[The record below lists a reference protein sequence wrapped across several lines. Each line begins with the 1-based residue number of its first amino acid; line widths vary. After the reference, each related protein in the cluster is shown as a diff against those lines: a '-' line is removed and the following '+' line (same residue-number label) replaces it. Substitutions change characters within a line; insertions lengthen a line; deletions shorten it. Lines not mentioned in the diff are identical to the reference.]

1 MRRRRRGEAGESVA
15 FLDIITCGFGAIV
28 LLLIISKP
36 VPDHTEFSEQQR
48 DLSTSTEEF
57 AQDVAALE
65 QVLQGLESQLTAI
78 PDPVE
83 QSVDQQ
89 LETSVAQAKLA
100 LQELRSSNQALELVK
115 KTQLE
120 ANITQ
125 TTVPLQR
132 DPEVGGIPVD
142 GEYVIFI
149 VDTSGSMIQI
159 WDKVVERLNQ
169 IIDIHP
175 RVRGFQIMND
185 NGFYLIESTKGKWL
199 FDTPNSRKNVKNL
212 LYTWTDF
219 SNSSPVEG
227 LVTALRDYGGT
238 REKVSVYIVG
248 DDFTGSSYDTVI
260 DTLENLNVNRSTGE
274 PKVRVHSLGFL
285 SEHGSSRYSTLM
297 RNVVER
303 NRGAFLGLPN

>member
-1 MRRRRRGEAGESVA
+1 MRRRRRGDGGESLA
-15 FLDIITCGFGAIV
+15 FLDVVTCGFGAII

-36 VPDHTEFSEQQR
+36 VPDHTDFSEQQR
-48 DLSTSTEEF
+48 DLSASIEQS
-57 AQDVAALE
+57 AQDVAALQRE
-65 QVLQGLESQLTAI
+65 LQGLQSKLSAT

-89 LETSVAQAKLA
+89 LQTSVKRAKMA
-100 LQELRSSNQALELVK
+100 LQELKSSNQALELVK

-125 TTVPLQR
+125 TTAPQQR
-132 DPEVGGIPVD
+132 DLEVGGIPVD
-142 GEYVIFI
+142 GDYVIFI
-149 VDTSGSMIQI
+149 VDTSGSMMQI
-159 WDKVVERLNQ
+159 WNQVVERLVQ

-185 NGFYLIESTKGKWL
+185 NGYYLIESTKGKWL
-199 FDTPNSRKNVKNL
+199 PDTPNSRKNVKNL
-212 LYTWTDF
+212 LYTWQGF

-238 REKVSVYIVG
+238 RENVSIYIVG
-248 DDFTGSSYDTVI
+248 DDFTGASYDTVI
-260 DTLENLNVNRSTGE
+260 DTLKKLNINQITGE
-274 PKVRVHSLGFL
+274 SRARVHSLGFI

-297 RNVVER
+297 RNVAER
-303 NRGAFLGLPN
+303 NRGTFLGLPY